1 MEAWNISYIYTV
13 IFMMLINNILVYVLS
28 RTPGFGKSERWILQ
42 LLIAVCVCD
51 LSDVF
56 GILFKQTAGRN
67 VLFILDAAF
76 IFSVASISLFFL
88 CYSENIYGSDMFK
101 KRIPLITIHIP
112 IDVLCIIIVA
122 SYRTEWIYKYPQILM
137 IANIYNAYSVLLSLW
152 RIHKEKNAEK
162 RKVLWQPVFYI
173 VPFFIGIFLQCF
185 FNTMPWANTSLTITI
200 LLIFVNNQ
208 QRLLQKKTQ
217 DAEAAVRAKSEFLSH
232 MSHDIRTP
240 INGMMG
246 MLDIAQ
252 AIAQAHLNN
261 PEKMDLCLSK
271 MRGAADQLLS
281 LINDV
286 LDMSKIETGSIQLVE
301 EPFDMIRLLNGT
313 LAVQEIIASEKS
325 LTIEQ
330 DIEGAIEHP
339 CVCGSPNYVRSILV
353 NIISNA
359 IKYTNPGGDIFVSAR
374 ELSCDGEYVKFEFI
388 VSDTG
393 IGMSEEFA
401 EHIFEPFTQEHAEN
415 RSSYQGTGLGMSIV
429 KNLINKM
436 KGTIT
441 LETKQGEGSTFT
453 ITLPVKLDTVCFEET
468 ETEEEETSIEGMKI
482 LLVEDNDLNLEVAQ
496 YILEDAGAEIIAAR
510 NGLESVELFEQSESD
525 SFDVILMD
533 VMMPVMDGLTATKRI
548 RKLKRK
554 DARTVPVIAMTAN
567 VFNEDIIAAKE
578 AGMNEHIAKPL
589 DFDKLIHTLAKYFL
603 KMDKKLIS

>member
-1 MEAWNISYIYTV
+1 MKKEYDADILKAFSQSYFAGILVNVREDRYEVLHLASWMRHISKEGSYTEFLEEMLNDSIMQDYQGQLREKLDPSYIKKTLNEDELTEIDRSYYIDYKV
-13 IFMMLINNILVYVLS
+13 IREEQRRWCRASVVIVDLCDDGSPNHVLV
-28 RTPGFGKSERWILQ
+28 
-42 LLIAVCVCD
+42 
-51 LSDVF
+51 
-56 GILFKQTAGRN
+56 LFK
-67 VLFILDAAF
+67 D
-76 IFSVASISLFFL
+76 
-88 CYSENIYGSDMFK
+88 
-101 KRIPLITIHIP
+101 IT
-112 IDVLCIIIVA
+112 
-122 SYRTEWIYKYPQILM
+122 KQ
-137 IANIYNAYSVLLSLW
+137 
-152 RIHKEKNAEK
+152 KEKDMEYQRTLKEAYQLAERANQAK
-162 RKVLWQPVFYI
+162 TT
-173 VPFFIGIFLQCF
+173 FL
-185 FNTMPWANTSLTITI
+185 
-200 LLIFVNNQ
+200 NN
-208 QRLLQKKTQ
+208 
-217 DAEAAVRAKSEFLSH
+217 

-240 INGMMG
+240 MN
-246 MLDIAQ
+246 
-252 AIAQAHLNN
+252 AIIGFTSLAATHID
-261 PEKMDLCLSK
+261 EKERLKDYLSK
-271 MRGAADQLLS
+271 IMTSSNHLLS

-286 LDMSKIETGSIQLVE
+286 LDMSRIESGKVKIEESPCSIPIVIHDLRNILQTDIKAKRLDFFIDTVDVVDE
-301 EPFDMIRLLNGT
+301 NVICDKLRLNQILLN
-313 LAVQEIIASEKS
+313 
-325 LTIEQ
+325 
-330 DIEGAIEHP
+330 
-339 CVCGSPNYVRSILV
+339 CM
-353 NIISNA
+353 SNA
-359 IKYTNPGGDIFVSAR
+359 MKYTKAGGTVGFRIIQKGHAPEGFADYDFV
-374 ELSCDGEYVKFEFI
+374 VK
-388 VSDTG
+388 DNG

-496 YILEDAGAEIIAAR
+496 YILEDAGAEIIVAR

-533 VMMPVMDGLTATKRI
+533 VMMPVMDGLTAPKRI

>member
-1 MEAWNISYIYTV
+1 
-13 IFMMLINNILVYVLS
+13 
-28 RTPGFGKSERWILQ
+28 
-42 LLIAVCVCD
+42 
-51 LSDVF
+51 
-56 GILFKQTAGRN
+56 
-67 VLFILDAAF
+67 
-76 IFSVASISLFFL
+76 
-88 CYSENIYGSDMFK
+88 
-101 KRIPLITIHIP
+101 
-112 IDVLCIIIVA
+112 
-122 SYRTEWIYKYPQILM
+122 
-137 IANIYNAYSVLLSLW
+137 
-152 RIHKEKNAEK
+152 
-162 RKVLWQPVFYI
+162 
-173 VPFFIGIFLQCF
+173 
-185 FNTMPWANTSLTITI
+185 
-200 LLIFVNNQ
+200 
-208 QRLLQKKTQ
+208 
-217 DAEAAVRAKSEFLSH
+217 

-246 MLDIAQ
+246 MLD
-252 AIAQAHLNN
+252 IAQAHLNN

-374 ELSCDGEYVKFEFI
+374 ELSCDGEYVEFEFI

-393 IGMSEEFA
+393 IGMSEELA

-453 ITLPVKLDTVCFEET
+453 ITLPVKLDMDCFEET

-496 YILEDAGAEIIAAR
+496 YILEDAGAEIIVAR

-533 VMMPVMDGLTATKRI
+533 VMMPVMDGLTATKKI

-554 DARTVPVIAMTAN
+554 DARTVPIIAMTAN

>member
-1 MEAWNISYIYTV
+1 MHEYKLYIYRY
-13 IFMMLINNILVYVLS
+13 FYDADYNILVYVLS

-137 IANIYNAYSVLLSLW
+137 IANIYNAYSILLSLW

-246 MLDIAQ
+246 MLD
-252 AIAQAHLNN
+252 IAQAHLNN

-496 YILEDAGAEIIAAR
+496 YILEDAGAEIIVAR

-603 KMDKKLIS
+603 KMDKN

>member
-101 KRIPLITIHIP
+101 KSIPLITIHIP

-246 MLDIAQ
+246 MLD
-252 AIAQAHLNN
+252 IAQAHLNN

-496 YILEDAGAEIIAAR
+496 YILEDAGAEIIVAR